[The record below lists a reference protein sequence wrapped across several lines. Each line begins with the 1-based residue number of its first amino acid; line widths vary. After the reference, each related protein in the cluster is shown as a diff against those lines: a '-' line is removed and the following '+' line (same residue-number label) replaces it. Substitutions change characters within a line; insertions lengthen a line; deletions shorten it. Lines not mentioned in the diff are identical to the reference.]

1 MLSFARK
8 KASKWIAI
16 GLLGLVLIAMVVT
29 GFGTDGMGGLG
40 GLAGGGTTSG
50 AQLAR
55 VDGKAI
61 NETELNDLINR
72 QFSQARRQQP
82 TLDMATFLGMGAF
95 DQLLDQL
102 IVGRAVDAFGAA
114 QGLVVS
120 QTMVDREIVNIP
132 AFRNFAGRFDDATFR
147 QALQG
152 QNITEAQLRDDI
164 ARALM
169 QRQLIG
175 PIALGARTSDGIA
188 REYANLLLERRRG
201 SIGVVPA
208 ELFSQ
213 GINPTD
219 AQLAA
224 FYTQNRARFS
234 IPERR
239 VIRYAVIGRE
249 QIAAQAT
256 ASDAEIAAYYREN
269 QAQYGPRQTR
279 TLQQVILPDQ
289 AAANTFVQR
298 VRGGTSFADA
308 ASAAGFSAQDITFTS
323 QSQEQFA
330 QASSAD
336 AARQAFAAQQG
347 GTIGPIRTDRGFN
360 VIHVQAIENTP
371 ARPLQNVRAE
381 IAGAIEQRKAADLLS
396 ALITRVEDGIAGG
409 SSLEEVAQ
417 ANRLQLVTTP
427 PITAAGQVPGQTV
440 QLPPELQP
448 LLRAAFEMDPEDPE
462 PVVETITQNERFAL
476 IGIERVVPAAPP
488 PLVQIRDQ
496 VRGAFIQQQ
505 GVARARQVAQ
515 GIVDQL
521 NRGTAPAQAFA
532 AAQPRLPAPQ
542 AIDMRRLEISRGGQ
556 QVPPPLLAMFSLPQ
570 GRARIVPA
578 PNNAGWFVVFHAE
591 RTPGDASQ
599 QPQLIATTRNEFS
612 TSATDEFAQQFAR
625 AIQGRAEVE
634 RNQEAITAMRNRLA
648 ETAGAQ

>member
-1 MLSFARK
+1 MLAFARK

-40 GLAGGGTTSG
+40 GLAGGTTSG
-50 AQLAR
+50 AQLAT

-61 NETELNDLINR
+61 RETELNDLLNR
-72 QFSQARRQQP
+72 QFNQARRQQP

-102 IVGRAVDAFGAA
+102 IVGHAVDAFGAE

-120 QTMVDREIVNIP
+120 QMMVDREIVNIP
-132 AFRNFAGRFDDATFR
+132 AFRNFAGQFDDNTFR

-164 ARALM
+164 GRALM

-201 SIGVVPA
+201 AIGVVPA
-208 ELFSQ
+208 ELLSQ

-219 AQLAA
+219 AQIAA
-224 FYTQNRARFS
+224 FYSQNRSRFA

-249 QIAAQAT
+249 QIAARARAT
-256 ASDAEIAAYYREN
+256 DAEIAAYYQQN

-279 TLQQVILPDQ
+279 SLQQVILQDQ
-289 AAANTFVQR
+289 AAANAFVQR
-298 VRGGTSFADA
+298 VRGGASFADA
-308 ASAAGFSAQDITFTS
+308 ASAAGFSAQDIAFAS

-347 GTIGPIRTDRGFN
+347 ATIGPIRTDRGFN
-360 VIHVQAIENTP
+360 VIHVQTIENTP
-371 ARPLQNVRAE
+371 ARPLQNVRVE
-381 IAGAIEQRKAADLLS
+381 IAAAIEQRKSADALS
-396 ALITRVEDGIAGG
+396 ALVTRVEDGIADG
-409 SSLEEVAQ
+409 SSLEEVAR
-417 ANRLQLVTTP
+417 ANGLQVVTTP
-427 PITAAGQVPGQTV
+427 PITAAGQAPGQAFSMT
-440 QLPPELQP
+440 PDLQP
-448 LLRAAFEMDPEDPE
+448 LLRGAFEIDPEDPE

-476 IGIERVVPAAPP
+476 IGLDRVLPAAPP

-496 VRGAFIQQQ
+496 VRAAFVQQQ
-505 GVARARQVAQ
+505 GVARARQIAQ
-515 GIVDQL
+515 GIVDQI

-542 AIDMRRLEISRGGQ
+542 AVDMRRLEISRGGQ
-556 QVPPPLLAMFSLPQ
+556 QVPPPLLALFSLPQ
-570 GRARIVPA
+570 GRARVIPA

-591 RTPGDASQ
+591 RTPGDAGQ
-599 QPQLIATTRNEFS
+599 QPQLIATTRTEFS
-612 TSATDEFAQQFAR
+612 NSATEEFAQQFAR
-625 AIQGRAEVE
+625 AIQGRAQVE

-648 ETAGAQ
+648 GTAGAQ